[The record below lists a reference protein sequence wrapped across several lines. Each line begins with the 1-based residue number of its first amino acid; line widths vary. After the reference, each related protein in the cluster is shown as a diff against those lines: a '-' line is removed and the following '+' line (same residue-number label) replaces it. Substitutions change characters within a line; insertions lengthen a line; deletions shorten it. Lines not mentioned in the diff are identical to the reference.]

1 MMDQIR
7 SCALTGIKNRNF
19 GNVSVSGSGIAVL
32 ELRGVPDSFYV
43 GNEDALIA
51 AIVQLGSSGVGVA
64 GHALGSF

>member
-1 MMDQIR
+1 LSLQR
-7 SCALTGIKNRNF
+7 TQQR
-19 GNVSVSGSGIAVL
+19 
-32 ELRGVPDSFYV
+32 DSFYV